1 VRLGVLEVAN
11 INPLEGAHREMIS
24 TRVQRTGFL
33 SRTVRK
39 VVRLLFLLLSLGLPT
54 FAAQYYVSPTGSPSG
69 NGSITNP
76 WDLHTGITAHSV
88 VKPGDTIWVRGGT
101 YTYSTPWQ
109 FTVNLT
115 GTAAQP
121 IVIRRYPGEWA
132 VWDLQ
137 NNGSAVV
144 LDNPT
149 RLVGASDSAYV
160 WIWGIEITATGIP
173 RSTSNSGSFGIGS
186 IVDIEIHGVGVKF
199 INCYVHDM
207 HAGFGFWVESSGSE
221 LYGSIIG
228 DVGWNAPDRGHGH
241 GIYAQND
248 ATGLTKYIT
257 DNFIYNT
264 FDIGMQWY
272 GSGAALIQN
281 ITGDGNIIL
290 NAGMPIGQG
299 VGQLVIAGGGASKK
313 GIVYNNGVVF
323 VSPQLNGG
331 FSQIGWSFD
340 GVNQDADVEGNY
352 FGRDIEL
359 WHWNTLKFL
368 GNTVEGRISVQPN
381 TSPIPPPPAYTLN
394 NNWYASDVSFAGT
407 SAAGWKTALAPNESN
422 STFNG
427 TLGLKVIV
435 RPNKYEAGRA
445 NIVILNPL
453 AQATVAVDISQVGG
467 LQEGDPWQLCDVQN
481 FRSAPIM
488 TGTYHAAATVIQ
500 VPMSGLV
507 PVAIQGWS
515 TLPSHSAPYLGT
527 FVFLGGAAY
536 DGSGTGSQLPA
547 VAFTATP
554 ASIQAGTSS
563 LLSWSVT
570 GATSVSISGFGAQP
584 ATGSLSVSPAAT
596 TTYVL
601 TATNANGN
609 TVQQQTVTV
618 TAAPP
623 ATGAV
628 PAGKWTFDTTDI
640 SGGQALDS
648 SGNNLN
654 LTIAN
659 ATSVPGKINQALGFN
674 GTNSSLASTDTVAT
688 QLNTNLTLAAWIKT
702 SNATRNEAIISK
714 YDSGGTESGYLF
726 KTTAAGTLGV
736 RFGSNILA
744 SHEVA
749 DSTKINDGNWHHV
762 AFTVTLGQDVRFYV
776 DGTLRSTNPEA
787 TVAGL
792 SNAAFQVGSMAYQY
806 YAMPFTG
813 SIDEVRLYRQALNA
827 TDIAALYNQA
837 GDTTPPTV
845 SIASPGAGQVSGTV
859 TVSATANDNVGVAGV
874 QFQLNGSNLGSED
887 LIGPYS
893 LNWDTTT
900 VANGPYT
907 LTAIARDAAGNRTT
921 SAGVAVTVNNTAPP
935 PSGSGSA
942 SATFLTTDTSSQG
955 NWNTAYG
962 GDGYSIA
969 NDSSSYPSYAQVAV
983 NQASA
988 YTWANP
994 SSDPRALT
1002 KGSGSGRIASAWY
1015 SATSFSFDVN
1025 LTDGKAHQVSLYLL
1039 DFDSNARSETVAIL
1053 DAASGASL
1061 DSRSA
1066 SSFHGGEYL
1075 AWNLTGHVT
1084 IRVTRQGG
1092 ANAAVSGLFFGVPAV
1107 TSVQFLTSDSTTQ
1120 GSWIGHYGKDGTL
1133 LAGTSNSGP
1142 AYAVVTM
1149 AGQTSYVWAAS
1160 TTDTRAL
1167 QNGSTRIAATWYTPT
1182 TYTIDIKLTDQQTH
1196 TISVYGLDW
1205 DSTTRAETIT
1215 VRDAATGATLDSRSL
1230 SNFHSGQ
1237 YLSWSMSGHVI
1248 LSITMTGGFNAVLS
1262 GLFFN

>member
-1 VRLGVLEVAN
+1 
-11 INPLEGAHREMIS
+11 MIL
-24 TRVQRTGFL
+24 TRVQRTL
-33 SRTVRK
+33 ARTIGTVL
-39 VVRLLFLLLSLGLPT
+39 RLRIVLLLLSMPV
-54 FAAQYYVSPTGSPSG
+54 FAAQYYVAPNGSPAG
-69 NGSITNP
+69 NGSIANP
-76 WDLHTGITAHSV
+76 WDLHTGITAHGV

-149 RLVGASDSAYV
+149 RLVGAPDSAYV
-160 WIWGIEITATGIP
+160 WIWGIEITASGIP
-173 RSTSNSGSFGIGS
+173 RSTSNPGSFGIGS

-248 ATGLTKYIT
+248 GSGLTKYIT

-281 ITGDGNIIL
+281 ITGDGNTIV

-313 GIVYNNGVVF
+313 GIVYKNGVTF
-323 VSPQLNGG
+323 VSPQLSGG

-352 FGRDIEL
+352 FGRDIEM
-359 WHWNTLKFL
+359 WYWNTLKFL
-368 GNTVEGRISVQPN
+368 GNTVEGRIAVQTN
-381 TSPIPPPPAYTLN
+381 GGAIPAFPTYTLN
-394 NNWYASDVSFAGT
+394 NNWYASDVNFNGT
-407 SAAGWKTALAPNESN
+407 SAAGWKAAWAPNEST

-435 RPNKYEAGRA
+435 RPNKYEVGRA
-445 NIVILNPL
+445 NIVILNPQ

-481 FRSAPIM
+481 FRNAPIL
-488 TGTYHAAATVIQ
+488 TGTYHAASTIIQ

-507 PVAIQGWS
+507 PAPIQGWS
-515 TLPSHSAPYLGT
+515 LMPSHSAPYLGT
-527 FVFLGGAAY
+527 FVFMGGAAY
-536 DGSGTGSQLPA
+536 NGGGTGSQLPA
-547 VAFTATP
+547 VTFTANP
-554 ASIQAGTSS
+554 ASILVGGSS

-570 GATSVSISGFGAQP
+570 GATSVSILGLGAQP

-601 TATNANGN
+601 TATNANGS

-618 TAAPP
+618 TTPPPPTGAAP
-623 ATGAV
+623 T
-628 PAGKWTFDTTDI
+628 GKWTFDTSDI
-640 SGGQALDS
+640 SGGQALDR

-654 LTIAN
+654 LTITN
-659 ATSVPGKINQALGFN
+659 AIPVAGRINQALSFN
-674 GTNSSLASTDTVAT
+674 GTNSTLTSTDAVLT
-688 QLNTNLTLAAWIKT
+688 QLNSNFTLAAWIKT
-702 SNATRNEAIISK
+702 ANTARNEAIVSK
-714 YDSGGTESGYLF
+714 YDSSGTESGYLF
-726 KTTAAGTLGV
+726 KTTAAGTLGI
-736 RFGSNILA
+736 RFGGNILA
-744 SHEVA
+744 THEVA

-762 AFTVTLGQDVRFYV
+762 AVTVTLGQDVRFYI
-776 DGTLRSTNPEA
+776 DGSLSSTTGAN

-792 SNAAFQVGSMAYQY
+792 SNAAFQVGSMSFQF

-813 SIDEVRLYRQALNA
+813 SMDEVRLFRQALNA
-827 TDIAALYNQA
+827 TDIAALYNGS
-837 GDTTPPTV
+837 GDTIPPTV
-845 SIASPGAGQVSGTV
+845 SMTSPGPGQVSGTV
-859 TVSATANDNVGVAGV
+859 AVSATASDNVGVVGV
-874 QFQLNGSNLGSED
+874 QFQLNGSNLGAED
-887 LIGPYS
+887 LTAPYS

-900 VANGPYT
+900 VANGSYT

-921 SAGVAVTVNNTAPP
+921 SAAVAVTVNNTPP
-935 PSGSGSA
+935 PPGGSA
-942 SATFLTTDTSSQG
+942 SATFLKTDTTSQG
-955 NWNTAYG
+955 NWRIAYG
-962 GDGYSIA
+962 GEGFSIA
-969 NDSSSYPSYAQVAV
+969 NDSSSYPSYAQVAM
-983 NQASA
+983 NQGSNF
-988 YTWANP
+988 TWSNP
-994 SSDPRALT
+994 SSDPRALVT
-1002 KGSGSGRIASAWY
+1002 GSGSGRIASTWY
-1015 SATSFSFDVN
+1015 SPTAFSFDVT
-1025 LTDGKAHQVSLYLL
+1025 LTDGKAHQVSLYVV
-1039 DFDSNARSETVAIL
+1039 DFDSNTRSETVAIL
-1053 DAASGASL
+1053 DASNGAVL
-1061 DSRSA
+1061 DTRNV
-1066 SSFHGGEYL
+1066 SSFNAGQYL
-1075 AWNLTGHVT
+1075 VWNLTGHLT

-1092 ANAAVSGLFFGVPAV
+1092 ANAVVSGLFFGVPASN
-1107 TSVQFLTSDSTTQ
+1107 SVSFLTSDTTTQ
-1120 GSWIGHYGKDGTL
+1120 GSWIGHYGKDGAL
-1133 LAGTSNSGP
+1133 LAGASNSGP
-1142 AYAVVTM
+1142 AYAQVTM
-1149 AGQTSYVWAAS
+1149 VGQSSWVWAAS

-1167 QNGSTRIAATWYTPT
+1167 QSGSTRIAATWFAPT
-1182 TYTIDIKLTDQQTH
+1182 VYSIDIKLTDQQSH
-1196 TISVYGLDW
+1196 TISLYGLDW
-1205 DSTTRAETIT
+1205 DSTVRGETIT
-1215 VRDAATGATLDSRSL
+1215 VLDANSGAVLDSRSL

-1237 YLSWSMSGHVI
+1237 YLSWSVSGHV
-1248 LSITMTGGFNAVLS
+1248 TFKVARTAGDNAVVS